1 MTSSPNKLGEV
12 FDAHTAAEFK
22 TRDIE
27 ATMATMAAKP
37 HVTHI
42 PTMTGGHG
50 HDAVRRFY
58 DTWFIGH
65 GRRTLWSRRCR
76 AQLATPRWSTK

>member
-1 MTSSPNKLGEV
+1 V
-12 FDAHTAAEFK
+12 FDAHTAAEFE

-27 ATMATMAAKP
+27 ATMATMAPQP
-37 HVTHI
+37 HITHI

-65 GRRTLWSRRCR
+65 WPDDLDVKEVSRTVRRDPGGR
-76 AQLATPRWSTK
+76 